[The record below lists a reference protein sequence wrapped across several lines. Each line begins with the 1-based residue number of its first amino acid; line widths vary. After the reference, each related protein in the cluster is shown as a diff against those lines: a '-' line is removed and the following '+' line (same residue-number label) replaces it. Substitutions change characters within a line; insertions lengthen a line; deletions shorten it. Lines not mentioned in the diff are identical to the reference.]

1 MEPPLARALGGGSRC
16 QSLLRGGS
24 HQRVAPGARIRPRCG
39 LPRRRRSCDP
49 RRWSRVAPAAA
60 RGHARVL
67 RARQRWLRPSG
78 RELLRV
84 DAPAPVGRAADRD
97 GVPARAAARRR
108 PGRGRAGRPTGPV
121 ARVPGA
127 GACRLVL
134 GGARRDHLALMSGL
148 VECVPNVSEGR
159 RPEIVRGFADV
170 VSATPGVR
178 MLDVTSDPDHN
189 RSVLTFAGDAEAVES
204 AALALVA
211 AAYGAID
218 MRTHSGEH
226 PRLGAV
232 DVVPFV
238 PLSGSTMED
247 CVEIAKRVGRA
258 VAKAHDVPVY
268 YYAKAATR
276 PERVRLPDIRKP
288 QYEGLQGLMDTT
300 HGPDEGPARVHPAA
314 GAIVVGARPPLI
326 AFNIELDTADVKLA
340 KRIAKEIRESSGG
353 LPAVQAMGFEL
364 TDPVRAQ
371 VSMNLLDH
379 SVTSLATVWREVET
393 RANAAGVK
401 VLRGELIGLAP
412 LDAMLDVA
420 RESLRLDGL
429 VRTQII
435 EGHFIR

>member
-1 MEPPLARALGGGSRC
+1 MP
-16 QSLLRGGS
+16 
-24 HQRVAPGARIRPRCG
+24 
-39 LPRRRRSCDP
+39 
-49 RRWSRVAPAAA
+49 
-60 RGHARVL
+60 
-67 RARQRWLRPSG
+67 
-78 RELLRV
+78 
-84 DAPAPVGRAADRD
+84 
-97 GVPARAAARRR
+97 
-108 PGRGRAGRPTGPV
+108 
-121 ARVPGA
+121 
-127 GACRLVL
+127 
-134 GGARRDHLALMSGL
+134 GL

-159 RPEIVRGFADV
+159 RPEVVRGLADV
-170 VSATPGVR
+170 VSAVPGIR
-178 MLDVTSDPDHN
+178 MLDLTSDPDHN
-189 RSVLTFAGDAEAVES
+189 RSVLTFAGDAVAVES

-211 AAYGAID
+211 AAYGVID

-247 CVEIAKRVGRA
+247 CVAIAKRVGRA
-258 VAKAHDVPVY
+258 VAQQHEVPVY

-288 QYEGLQGLMDTT
+288 QYEGLQDLMATT
-300 HGPDEGPARVHPAA
+300 HVPDEGPARLHPTA
-314 GAIVVGARPPLI
+314 GAIVIGARPPLI
-326 AFNIELDTADVKLA
+326 AFNIELDTTDVKLA

-379 SVTSLATVWREVET
+379 TVTSLATVWREVET
-393 RANAAGVK
+393 RANAQGVRI
-401 VLRGELIGLAP
+401 LRGELIGLAP

-420 RESLRLDGL
+420 RASLQLEAL

-435 EGHFIR
+435 EGHFIQ